1 MNYLTSILCGIV
13 QGLTEFLPVSSS
25 GHLAIFQ
32 AILGDVTGSPL
43 PEPVAFDVLLHLGT
57 LLAVIILYF
66 KEIIQ
71 LIPAFFTM
79 IGKFF
84 KGKRKFFDYNEN
96 ERFVLLILIATLPLV
111 VGALIEHSFDF
122 LETLTGMLPVVGGIL
137 ILNGVLLF
145 FSDRAARGSGT
156 IAEATPKNAL
166 GIGSCQLLAIL
177 PGLSRSGST
186 ITGGLLAGFSRETAV
201 KFSFIMSLPAIAGA
215 CVLHLPELF
224 SGGVSGSEA
233 GVYLAGAVSAML
245 VGLAAM
251 KLLKW
256 IAEKASFRG
265 FSYYCFGAGLL
276 TVVYGFL
283 R

>member
-122 LETLTGMLPVVGGIL
+122 LETLTGMLPVVGGVL

-145 FSDRAARGSGT
+145 FSDRRARGSKT
-156 IAEATPKNAL
+156 VAEATPEKRARHR
-166 GIGSCQLLAIL
+166 LLPAACHSAGTFQIRL
-177 PGLSRSGST
+177 HHYRRSPCRIFKGN
-186 ITGGLLAGFSRETAV
+186 GGEIFL
-201 KFSFIMSLPAIAGA
+201 IMSLPAIAGA

-233 GVYLAGAVSAML
+233 GIYLAGAVSAML